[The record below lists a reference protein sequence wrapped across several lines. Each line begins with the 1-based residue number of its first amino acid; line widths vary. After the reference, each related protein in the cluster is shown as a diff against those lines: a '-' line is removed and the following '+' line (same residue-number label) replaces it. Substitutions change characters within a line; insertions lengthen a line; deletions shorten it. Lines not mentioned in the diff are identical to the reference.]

1 MKPLRVLTLKSAVR
15 MKGYQVVPSCD
26 TVRFLPFLG
35 ENFVNCKICLE
46 SDLLTSRDNNS
57 AK

>member
-1 MKPLRVLTLKSAVR
+1 

-46 SDLLTSRDNNS
+46 SYLLTSRDNNS